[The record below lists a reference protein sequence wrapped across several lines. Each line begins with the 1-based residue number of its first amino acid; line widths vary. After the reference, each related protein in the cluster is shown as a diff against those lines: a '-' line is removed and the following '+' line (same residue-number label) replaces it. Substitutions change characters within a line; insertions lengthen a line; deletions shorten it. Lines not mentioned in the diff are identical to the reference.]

1 MVQQT
6 ERSKEM
12 RSETVHSVVL
22 GAGPAGLA
30 AAYTLAQAG
39 HPPVVVEKSKFAGGL
54 MRSIKRGDFVVD
66 IGRKELYNRLPK
78 VDSFWE
84 GLLGSDYGVY
94 PHRGGIL
101 YDRRIIEISPTFR
114 GFRRGMPWS
123 MLFGCA
129 WDFLG
134 SRLRGSESPARTL
147 EEYFYQK
154 RGRRLTRT
162 ISQGFQEKLS
172 GVKWADVRLPEN
184 LKDGE
189 DASFVKTMS
198 ALMTRLVARK
208 EVNTASGSWRHPA
221 KGTGQICEALER
233 GTVERGGKFLFEANV
248 LEIASSGGR
257 IESLTVQAGNE
268 TVQYK
273 LQHLI
278 SSIPSHY
285 LLKLLL
291 KDKFDT
297 LDDNLKAPPSSKKTI
312 VLVYLFLNEDP
323 HFPHGWLNVTCPETR
338 IGRITNYTGINAA
351 MVPKGKSCLCCE
363 YYCHGEDPLLAQD
376 NKAFARMA
384 LDECARSGLAD
395 SSKCFDELV
404 IRLPGADA
412 SQNRHNWMNNMRHGL
427 LDELRQFKNLYYV
440 SRTDLDIASLAGM
453 EAAEAILSG
462 DRATFDRHIDPDELG
477 IVSEVKAFEF
487 KNPAEQTS

>member
-1 MVQQT
+1 MRT
-6 ERSKEM
+6 KE
-12 RSETVHSVVL
+12 VHSVVL

-39 HPPVVVEKSKFAGGL
+39 HPPVVVEKSKFVGGL

-78 VDSFWE
+78 VDAFWE
-84 GLLGSDYGVY
+84 GLLGSDYGAY

-123 MLFGCA
+123 MLIGCA
-129 WDFLG
+129 WDLLA
-134 SRLRGSESPARTL
+134 SRLRGLGAQTRTL

-154 RGRRLTRT
+154 RGRRLSRA

-184 LKDGE
+184 CKDGE
-189 DASFVKTMS
+189 DASFLKTMQ
-198 ALMTRLVARK
+198 ALMTRLLAKK
-208 EVNTASGSWRHPA
+208 EVNTASGFWRHPA
-221 KGTGQICEALER
+221 KGTGQICEAMES
-233 GTVERGGKFLFEANV
+233 GIVERGGKFVLEANV
-248 LEIASSGGR
+248 RE
-257 IESLTVQAGNE
+257 IESSCGLIQSITVEAGNDS
-268 TVQYK
+268 VQYK
-273 LQHLI
+273 PQNLI
-278 SSIPSHY
+278 SSIPSHF

-291 KDKFDT
+291 KDRFDV
-297 LDDNLKAPPSSKKTI
+297 LDESLKAPPSSKKTI
-312 VLVYLFLNEDP
+312 ILVYLFLNEEP

-338 IGRITNYTGINAA
+338 IGRITNYTGINSA
-351 MVPKGKSCLCCE
+351 MVPRGKSCLCCE

-376 NKAFARMA
+376 NKTFARMA
-384 LDECARSGLAD
+384 LEECGRNGLAD
-395 SSKCFDELV
+395 PAKCFDELV

-427 LDELRQFKNLYYV
+427 LDELRRFKNLYYV

-462 DRATFDRHIDPDELG
+462 DRTTFDRHIDPDELG

-487 KNPAEQTS
+487 KNPAEQRT